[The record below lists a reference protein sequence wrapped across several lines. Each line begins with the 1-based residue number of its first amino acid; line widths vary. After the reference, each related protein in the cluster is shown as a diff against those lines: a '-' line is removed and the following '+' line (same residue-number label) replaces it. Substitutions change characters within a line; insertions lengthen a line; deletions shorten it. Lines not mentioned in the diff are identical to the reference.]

1 MNINSGSRMTSGMRG
16 RAHHS
21 RSSFHFLPTI
31 PRDYLAR
38 RRMFRTISN
47 VLMIVLFSLVIA
59 GVIVYTSDPTSFSF
73 LRR

>member
-1 MNINSGSRMTSGMRG
+1 MNVNSGGRTTRGMRG

-21 RSSFHFLPTI
+21 RSFHFLPAI

>member
-1 MNINSGSRMTSGMRG
+1 MNANSGSRTTSGRRG
-16 RAHHS
+16 KAHHS
-21 RSSFHFLPTI
+21 HSSFHFLPAI

-38 RRMFRTISN
+38 RRLFRTISN
-47 VLMIVLFSLVIA
+47 VVMIVFFSLVIA